1 MVVPQI
7 ADQPYWGSRVADLGI
22 GTAHDGPTPTT
33 ASLSAALR
41 TALSPE
47 THARASA
54 VAGTIR
60 TDGATVAAKLLLDA
74 VSRERLP
81 VSA

>member
-1 MVVPQI
+1 VAIEAIRAQ
-7 ADQPYWGSRVADLGI
+7 GGRVADLGI
-22 GTAHDGPTPTT
+22 GTAHDGPTPTI
-33 ASLSAALR
+33 ASLLSAAPR

-47 THARASA
+47 TRARAGA

-60 TDGATVAAKLLLDA
+60 TDGAVAAKLLLDP